1 MNNFTTSFSVDLVA
15 FDALKT
21 LVPELDFRDLANLAL
36 TGPFVYVLVEPRGGI
51 AYYGKSDAATGN
63 VGRRALS
70 YPKWIADYQSNVA
83 ESGLLDPLYDPANG
97 ELELAWA
104 APIIRAAARFQLIV
118 RVASVAHTGETGR
131 TWEARL
137 QALAGTL
144 TTNESLIGGSG
155 WEAKSGTLRND
166 GYAWVFER
174 LEELRDNGDLEC
186 RRS

>member
-1 MNNFTTSFSVDLVA
+1 MLAHAEVRISA
-15 FDALKT
+15 EDARLT
-21 LVPELDFRDLANLAL
+21 WELVPHASTIAL
-36 TGPFVYVLVEPRGGI
+36 QDGPHREAGAPTPNSRTCGC
-51 AYYGKSDAATGN
+51 
-63 VGRRALS
+63 
-70 YPKWIADYQSNVA
+70 VA

-104 APIIRAAARFQLIV
+104 APIIRAAAGFQLIV
-118 RVASVAHTGETGR
+118 RVASVARTGETGR

-155 WEAKSGTLRND
+155 WEAKSGNLRND

-174 LEELRDNGDLEC
+174 LEELRDNGDLE
-186 RRS
+186 RRSS